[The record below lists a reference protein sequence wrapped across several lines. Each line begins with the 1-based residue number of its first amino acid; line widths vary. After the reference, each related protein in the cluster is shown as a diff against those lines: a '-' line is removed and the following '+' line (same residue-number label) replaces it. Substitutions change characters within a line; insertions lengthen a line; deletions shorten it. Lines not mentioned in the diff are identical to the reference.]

1 MYVVE
6 IAIDTMLIC
15 FSWDMEQ
22 NEPVED
28 EGKNGMFLGAG
39 DLKKGMSS
47 AGDKKGEPA
56 EKDDGKGE
64 GDEEKKED
72 GKEEEGDK
80 DKAEEGDKDEGDKV
94 D

>member
-6 IAIDTMLIC
+6 IAIDTILIC

-47 AGDKKGEPA
+47 AGGKKGEPA
-56 EKDDGKGE
+56 ETAEKDGKGE
-64 GDEEKKED
+64 GDEEKK
-72 GKEEEGDK
+72 GEEGDK
-80 DKAEEGDKDEGDKV
+80 DKADEGDKGEG
-94 D
+94 DKGD